1 MFGSPKP
8 KDLSPV
14 EVQAGLE
21 AGRILLV
28 DVREPA
34 EFASER
40 IAGALNIPL
49 SRFDPRAL
57 PDAGA
62 RTIVLQ
68 CAGGKRSAMAVGQC
82 LRAGQVIDVHLAG
95 GLAAWKA
102 AGLPTVAG

>member
-1 MFGSPKP
+1 MFGAPKTR
-8 KDLSPV
+8 DLTPS
-14 EVQAGLE
+14 EVKAGLD

-49 SRFDPRAL
+49 STFNPAAL
-57 PDAGA
+57 PEAGA

-68 CAGGKRSAMAVGQC
+68 CAGGKRSAMAVAQC
-82 LRAGQVIDVHLAG
+82 RRAGQVIETHLAG

-102 AGLPTVAG
+102 AGLPTVSA

>member
-1 MFGSPKP
+1 MFGSPRTR
-8 KDLSPV
+8 DLTPAQV
-14 EVQAGLE
+14 AAGLE
-21 AGRILLV
+21 ADAILLV

-34 EFASER
+34 EFAHDR
-40 IAGALNIPL
+40 IAGATNIPL
-49 SRFDPRAL
+49 SAFDPRTL

-68 CAGGKRSAMAVGQC
+68 CAGGKRSAAAVDQC
-82 LRAGQVIDVHLAG
+82 RRAGAVIETHLAG

>member
-1 MFGSPKP
+1 MFGAPKTR
-8 KDLSPV
+8 DLTPA
-14 EVQAGLE
+14 EVKAGLD
-21 AGRILLV
+21 ANQILLI

-34 EFASER
+34 EFAADR
-40 IAGALNIPL
+40 IEGALNVPL
-49 SRFDPRAL
+49 SALNPAAL

-68 CAGGKRSAMAVGQC
+68 CAGGKRSATAVDQC
-82 LRAGQVIDVHLAG
+82 RRAGKVIETHLAG